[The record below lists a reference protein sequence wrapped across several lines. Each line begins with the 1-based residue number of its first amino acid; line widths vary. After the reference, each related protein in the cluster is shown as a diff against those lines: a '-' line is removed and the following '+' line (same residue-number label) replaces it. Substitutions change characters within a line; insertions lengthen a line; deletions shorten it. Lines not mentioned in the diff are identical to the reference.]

1 MALSWWHQWV
11 RRLTSKGRSGPRKPS
26 RRLREKRYRR
36 SQCERL
42 EDRTLLAA
50 NLFLQSIV
58 TNGPNAP
65 VGATAAS
72 DTLMVGGELPVQFT
86 TPANFLSNGFSG
98 GIFYFAYD
106 ASVFATVTSISG
118 ASRAVLP
125 PHSPPRS
132 ISAATAC
139 WGKAPAPMAS
149 G

>member
-1 MALSWWHQWV
+1 MALCWWRQWAK
-11 RRLTSKGRSGPRKPS
+11 RLGSKGRSGPRKPS

-98 GIFYFAYD
+98 GTFYFAYD
-106 ASVFATVTSISG
+106 ATYFSSPATISG
-118 ASRAVLP
+118 ALTKSLTLAQ
-125 PHSPPRS
+125 
-132 ISAATAC
+132 AAEINNFI
-139 WGKAPAPMAS
+139 
-149 G
+149 

>member
-1 MALSWWHQWV
+1 MLLSWWHQWAK
-11 RRLTSKGRSGPRKPS
+11 RLTSKGGSRSRKPS
-26 RRLREKRYRR
+26 RRLREKLYRR

-65 VGATAAS
+65 VGTTAAN
-72 DTLMVGGELPVQFT
+72 DTLMIGGEIPVQFA
-86 TPANFLSNGFSG
+86 TPAGFLSNGFSG
-98 GIFYFAYD
+98 GTFYFAYD
-106 ASVFATVTSISG
+106 TSVFATVTSIAG
-118 ASRAVLP
+118 RLRAVLP

-139 WGKAPAPMAS
+139 
-149 G
+149 